1 MPKKTFTLPD
11 ALPLAVVIKVPC
23 SLFLIIYQE
32 KSDFFMNYF
41 SKGLLRKETNYAN
54 LLVIEFN
61 SNTFLRTTYV
71 FKDFDKWQLF
81 TICFASKI
89 RTYLFRKKVKLGNLK
104 V

>member
-1 MPKKTFTLPD
+1 MKIRFKKLLQKIDGPKVCQKTFALPD

-41 SKGLLRKETNYAN
+41 SKVLLRKETNYAN

-71 FKDFDKWQLF
+71 F
-81 TICFASKI
+81 
-89 RTYLFRKKVKLGNLK
+89 
-104 V
+104 